1 MIGRGA
7 GAGVA
12 DDREFLAADA
22 GDERS
27 FGHRRAQHAREAAQH
42 LVTAVMPDRVV
53 DVLEMIEIGE
63 QQGLVAGAADRLAQK
78 GPAASPARAR
88 RAGTAA
94 CRSEEHT
101 SELQSLMR
109 ISYAVFCLT
118 KKNTKTQN
126 KQEYS

>member
-78 GPAASPARAR
+78 GPAVEQPGQRDRKSTRLNSSHYCATRMPSSA
-88 RAGTAA
+88 
-94 CRSEEHT
+94 
-101 SELQSLMR
+101 
-109 ISYAVFCLT
+109 
-118 KKNTKTQN
+118 
-126 KQEYS
+126 